1 MAVWFIY
8 HIMQTLLKDTA
19 SIIIENDNNI
29 ILQSKDTFMS
39 VDMQFPSKLHTTVVS
54 KKIYLFVYLK
64 NEKLSD
70 IEKNNIFVDN
80 IYQGCISYLISAL
93 EEDTNKYLHS
103 CLSKTGGG
111 FEISVPLF
119 TSPLYVK
126 FNINDDY
133 KSPDGVPKA
142 WEKFKETHGVLPNI
156 LEFEPAILKNK
167 NIIISIEDT
176 MNVPSN
182 LNEDEIANIFKK
194 EIAKKNLPVKVLKG
208 NK

>member
-1 MAVWFIY
+1 
-8 HIMQTLLKDTA
+8 MQTLLKESV
-19 SIIIENDNNI
+19 SIVIENDNNI
-29 ILQSKDTFMS
+29 ILRSKDTFMS
-39 VDMQFPSKLHTTVVS
+39 VDIQFPPNLNTTVAS
-54 KKIYLFVYLK
+54 KKIYLFVHLK

-80 IYQGCISYLISAL
+80 IYQGSISYLITAL
-93 EEDTNKYLHS
+93 SEDTNKYLNY

-111 FEISVPLF
+111 FEINTPLF

-133 KSPDGVPKA
+133 KSPEGVPKA
-142 WEKFKETHGVLPNI
+142 WEKFKEKHGVLPNI

-167 NIIISIEDT
+167 KIHISIEDT
-176 MNVPSN
+176 VNVPSN
-182 LNEDEIANIFKK
+182 YSEDEIASIFRK
-194 EIAKKNLPVKVLKG
+194 EITKKNLPIKVSKG

>member
-1 MAVWFIY
+1 
-8 HIMQTLLKDTA
+8 MQSLLKDTA

-29 ILQSKDTFMS
+29 ILNSKDTFMS

-93 EEDTNKYLHS
+93 EEDTNKYLNC

>member
-1 MAVWFIY
+1 
-8 HIMQTLLKDTA
+8 MQFLLKESV

-29 ILQSKDTFMS
+29 ILRSKDTFMS
-39 VDMQFPSKLHTTVVS
+39 VDIQFPPKLHTTVAS

-93 EEDTNKYLHS
+93 EEDTNKYLNC

-111 FEISVPLF
+111 FEIKTPLF

-126 FNINDDY
+126 FNINDKY
-133 KSPDGVPKA
+133 KSPEGVPKA
-142 WEKFKETHGVLPNI
+142 WEKFKEDHGVLPNI

-167 NIIISIEDT
+167 KIHISIEDT
-176 MNVPSN
+176 VNAPSN
-182 LNEDEIANIFKK
+182 SSEDEIASIFRK
-194 EIAKKNLPVKVLKG
+194 EIAKKNLPIKVSKG
-208 NK
+208 E

>member
-29 ILQSKDTFMS
+29 ILHSKDTFMS
-39 VDMQFPSKLHTTVVS
+39 VDIQFPSKLHTTVVS

-142 WEKFKETHGVLPNI
+142 WEKFKKTHGVLPNI

-194 EIAKKNLPVKVLKG
+194 EIAKKNLPVKVFKG
-208 NK
+208 E

>member
-54 KKIYLFVYLK
+54 KKIYLFVCLK

-80 IYQGCISYLISAL
+80 IYQGCISYLISVL
-93 EEDTNKYLHS
+93 SEDDTNKYLNY

-111 FEISVPLF
+111 F
-119 TSPLYVK
+119 
-126 FNINDDY
+126 
-133 KSPDGVPKA
+133 
-142 WEKFKETHGVLPNI
+142 
-156 LEFEPAILKNK
+156 
-167 NIIISIEDT
+167 
-176 MNVPSN
+176 
-182 LNEDEIANIFKK
+182 
-194 EIAKKNLPVKVLKG
+194 
-208 NK
+208 

>member
-1 MAVWFIY
+1 
-8 HIMQTLLKDTA
+8 MQSLLKESV
-19 SIIIENDNNI
+19 SIVIENDNNI
-29 ILQSKDTFMS
+29 ILHSKDTFMS
-39 VDMQFPSKLHTTVVS
+39 VDIKFPPKLHTTVVS
-54 KKIYLFVYLK
+54 KKIYLLVCLK

-93 EEDTNKYLHS
+93 EEDTNKYLNY

-111 FEISVPLF
+111 FEIKTPLF

-133 KSPDGVPKA
+133 KSPEGVPKA
-142 WEKFKETHGVLPNI
+142 WEKFKEKHGVLPNI
-156 LEFEPAILKNK
+156 LEFEPAIIKNPK
-167 NIIISIEDT
+167 IHISIEDT
-176 MNVPSN
+176 INVPSN
-182 LNEDEIANIFKK
+182 LSEDEIASIFRK
-194 EIAKKNLPVKVLKG
+194 EIAKKNLPIKVSKG